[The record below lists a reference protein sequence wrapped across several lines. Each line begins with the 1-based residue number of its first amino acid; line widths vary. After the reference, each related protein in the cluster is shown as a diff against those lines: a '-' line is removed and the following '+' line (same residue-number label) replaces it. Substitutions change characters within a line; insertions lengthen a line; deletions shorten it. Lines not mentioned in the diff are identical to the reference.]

1 MFNQNPIK
9 NARLTNHYQR
19 NFIDFRPNLFLN
31 PKTKNSMKKA
41 LKKIW
46 LVIYYI
52 IALLPIFFLGYMLG
66 LKLI

>member
-9 NARLTNHYQR
+9 NARLNHYFNGHNS
-19 NFIDFRPNLFLN
+19 NFCPNLFTN
-31 PKTKNSMKKA
+31 SKTKNSMKKT
-41 LKKIW
+41 LKAIG

-52 IALLPIFFLGYMLG
+52 IALIPFFILGYMLG